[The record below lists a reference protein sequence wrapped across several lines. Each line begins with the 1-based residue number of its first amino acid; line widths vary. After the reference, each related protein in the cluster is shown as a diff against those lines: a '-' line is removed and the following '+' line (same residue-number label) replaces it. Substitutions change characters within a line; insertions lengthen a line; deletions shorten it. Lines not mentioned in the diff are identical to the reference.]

1 MKEFLKQIGIENEGY
16 LSDDDEYI
24 IEIDESNEYSK
35 IFSKLDNSDL
45 IHEIDDDSVFDLNNN
60 TLYFESEYYDIELN
74 ADLEN
79 DEYSLKIRKK
89 VE

>member
-1 MKEFLKQIGIENEGY
+1 
-16 LSDDDEYI
+16 
-24 IEIDESNEYSK
+24 
-35 IFSKLDNSDL
+35 
-45 IHEIDDDSVFDLNNN
+45 LNNN